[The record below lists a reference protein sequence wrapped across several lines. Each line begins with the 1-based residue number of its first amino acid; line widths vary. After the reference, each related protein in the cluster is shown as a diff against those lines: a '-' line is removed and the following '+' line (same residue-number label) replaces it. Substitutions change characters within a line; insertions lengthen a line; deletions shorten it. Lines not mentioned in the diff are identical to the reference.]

1 MQSFVK
7 PVKKAEMIPGY
18 CCPLKNSQLLEA
30 WLVSL
35 ITFDSLSLEEQEN
48 RL

>member
-7 PVKKAEMIPGY
+7 PVKKAETIPGY
-18 CCPLKNSQLLEA
+18 CYPLKNSQLLEA

-35 ITFDSLSLEEQEN
+35 ITVDLLSLEEQEN
-48 RL
+48 LL